1 MRKRV
6 TALVVIIFLSI
17 VLLPGCQHQAPE
29 DALRA
34 SPETLAERQLQMRRF
49 DTNDEKMILN
59 AAAAVFQDLGFNID
73 ESETDLGVIV
83 CSKKRDATSAGQIA
97 GAIILGLFSG
107 VAVPVDKHQLIR
119 VSLITCPIS
128 EKSIAVR
135 VTFQRIIYNTYNQ
148 VTKAESIK
156 DPELYQQFYEKLS
169 QSVFLEAHQL

>member
-1 MRKRV
+1 
-6 TALVVIIFLSI
+6 
-17 VLLPGCQHQAPE
+17 
-29 DALRA
+29 
-34 SPETLAERQLQMRRF
+34 
-49 DTNDEKMILN
+49 MILN